1 MAYQLVPSLDIVK
14 GRKGRSSGS
23 NRAGG
28 EGGSARRGGKG
39 GKARLGGDGGV
50 IGSGSSNEISLSD
63 SDITPSE
70 DPELDA
76 SS

>member
-1 MAYQLVPSLDIVK
+1 MRISK
-14 GRKGRSSGS
+14 K
-23 NRAGG
+23 
-28 EGGSARRGGKG
+28 RRER

-70 DPELDA
+70 NPELDA